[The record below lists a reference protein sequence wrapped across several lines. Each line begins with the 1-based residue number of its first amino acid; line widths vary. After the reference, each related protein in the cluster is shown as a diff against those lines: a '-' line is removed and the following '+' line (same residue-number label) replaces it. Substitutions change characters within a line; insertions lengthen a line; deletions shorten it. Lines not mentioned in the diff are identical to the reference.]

1 MLLFSIRKGTLPR
14 QVQGCGDLPPNLQI
28 AVYFNILAVIVLA
41 EPGEPFSEE
50 DSREQPP
57 AFGVESIQIDV
68 PEPEEDLG
76 DDDEPS
82 L

>member
-14 QVQGCGDLPPNLQI
+14 QVQGHGNLPPNLQV
-28 AVYFNILAVIVLA
+28 AVYFNILAIVVLA

-50 DSREQPP
+50 DSQEQPP
-57 AFGVESIQIDV
+57 AFRVKSIQINM
-68 PEPEEDLG
+68 PEFGEDLG
-76 DDDEPS
+76 DNDKPS